1 VKLNLL
7 RILRTVCD
15 VHPNRALLVERYGI
29 YEAVA
34 SLRRDDGAVLVRE
47 LAREIEPSLAPALKP
62 SLRGFDTPKSAIA
75 PKKRAPVARRTASD
89 TSGLGTPSPP
99 FGTGLLISR
108 VTSAGAGTATATAGG
123 AGTSGTSGI
132 GADTSRGPSPR
143 LRVGDIPWL
152 SGVGTG
158 RRG

>member
-1 VKLNLL
+1 MKLNLL

-108 VTSAGAGTATATAGG
+108 VTSAGAGTAGG
-123 AGTSGTSGI
+123 AGTSGI

-152 SGVGTG
+152 SGMGTG
-158 RRG
+158 RR